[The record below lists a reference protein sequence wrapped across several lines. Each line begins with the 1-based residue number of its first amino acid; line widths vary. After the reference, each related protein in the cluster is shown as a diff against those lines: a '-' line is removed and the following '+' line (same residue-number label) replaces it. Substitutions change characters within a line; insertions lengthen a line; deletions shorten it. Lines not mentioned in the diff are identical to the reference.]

1 MKFTVYDIKLFK
13 KMVGSADDDDEIR
26 FSKRLHTK
34 QPYFCNI
41 IDQVKIDPR
50 CSEAHRFCTLFC
62 YLALD
67 HAEQMTEDD
76 LNPFSESRFH
86 NIAHM
91 IVQRYP
97 KIGKRACTYPDRIKR
112 HVLKN
117 LGFDEEDSNWLIIM
131 ISTFLAIIEKLS
143 VEDDLDP

>member
-13 KMVGSADDDDEIR
+13 KMVGSADDDDEMR
-26 FSKRLHTK
+26 LSKRLHKK
-34 QPYFCNI
+34 QPHFCNI

-50 CSEAHRFCTLFC
+50 CSEAHLFCTLFC
-62 YLALD
+62 SLALD
-67 HAEQMTEDD
+67 HAERVTEDD

-97 KIGKRACTYPDRIKR
+97 KIGKRAYTYPDRVKR
-112 HVLKN
+112 HILKD
-117 LGFDEEDSNWLIIM
+117 LEFDEEDNDWLIIM
-131 ISTFLAIIEKLS
+131 ISTFLTIIEMIS
-143 VEDDLDP
+143 IDDDLC

>member
-1 MKFTVYDIKLFK
+1 MKFTVDDIKLFK

-34 QPYFCNI
+34 QPHFCNI

-67 HAEQMTEDD
+67 HAERVTEDD
-76 LNPFSESRFH
+76 FNPFSEYGFH
-86 NIAHM
+86 NIAYM
-91 IVQRYP
+91 ILQRYP
-97 KIGKRACTYPDRIKR
+97 EIGKRAYTYPGRIKV

-117 LGFDEEDSNWLIIM
+117 LEFDKEDNDWLEIM
-131 ISTFLAIIEKLS
+131 ISTFLTIIERLS
-143 VEDDLDP
+143 VDDDLDS